1 MGNLENAKAA
11 LDAVSVELTS
21 LRDSQ
26 KAKLARISEIDK
38 QIKALRDAPISLE
51 DFHGYVAKHIESLG
65 RVYGRQLQLR
75 ELVRPNRGGHG
86 TDFHV
91 PSYQRPWTRFEEEG
105 DVPIHFHDRS
115 TRWRGNNDP
124 FSMLCF
130 FVPEVVTK
138 RLLDQLRMDAGP
150 QWVAPDAP
158 PVEARRALIVQLEE
172 ERDATEDELED
183 VTRSIAAI
191 TATLGV

>member
-1 MGNLENAKAA
+1 MGNLEKAKAA
-11 LDAVSVELTS
+11 LEAVSVELTS

-75 ELVRPNRGGHG
+75 ELVRPSRGVY
-86 TDFHV
+86 DFHV

-105 DVPIHFHDRS
+105 AVPIHFHDRS

-158 PVEARRALIVQLEE
+158 PAEARRALIVQLEE
-172 ERDATEDELED
+172 ERYATEDELED

>member
-1 MGNLENAKAA
+1 MGNLEKAKAA
-11 LDAVSVELTS
+11 LEAVSVELTS

-65 RVYGRQLQLR
+65 QNYGKRLELR
-75 ELVRPNRGGHG
+75 ELVRPNRGGG
-86 TDFHV
+86 YDLHV
-91 PSYQRPWTRFEEEG
+91 PVHQQPWASFEEA
-105 DVPIHFHDRS
+105 DNIHFPDRS
-115 TRWRGNNDP
+115 VRWRGSDP

-150 QWVAPDAP
+150 KWVAPDAP
-158 PVEARRALIVQLEE
+158 PVEARRALVVQLEE